1 MIKKLL
7 YIFSFLMIFIS
18 CGKKENQNVVSYSAP
33 VTDEN
38 GQKIIFPESESTDF
52 FETEVVGLGNM
63 EGAIS
68 APGQVAATILPSEHG
83 SNIILFSNTDLSS
96 SYTQLIQHQTNI
108 RQLEGVTIKQ
118 KQLELERTEDLLKH
132 GAVTGQ
138 DLVNIQTELS
148 IERNNLANEKASLV
162 EQESQLKSAGFSPKM
177 LRNAKANT
185 AYVTCDLPENQIA
198 QIHEGQPCDIVF
210 TAFPNEIIKGKIDA
224 IADVID
230 PQTRMIKVRITVPN
244 PGNKIKSGMYAK
256 VSFDVEK
263 GDIISIPNSS
273 LVTVKGKHF
282 VFIKTSE
289 QEFRRKEIRI
299 GEQIGDRI
307 LVFEGLND
315 NDKLVTQGVMQLK
328 GLSFGY

>member
-1 MIKKLL
+1 
-7 YIFSFLMIFIS
+7 
-18 CGKKENQNVVSYSAP
+18 
-33 VTDEN
+33 
-38 GQKIIFPESESTDF
+38 
-52 FETEVVGLGNM
+52 
-63 EGAIS
+63 
-68 APGQVAATILPSEHG
+68 
-83 SNIILFSNTDLSS
+83 
-96 SYTQLIQHQTNI
+96 
-108 RQLEGVTIKQ
+108 
-118 KQLELERTEDLLKH
+118 
-132 GAVTGQ
+132 
-138 DLVNIQTELS
+138 
-148 IERNNLANEKASLV
+148 
-162 EQESQLKSAGFSPKM
+162 
-177 LRNAKANT
+177 
-185 AYVTCDLPENQIA
+185 
-198 QIHEGQPCDIVF
+198 
-210 TAFPNEIIKGKIDA
+210 IDA

-315 NDKLVTQGVMQLK
+315 NDMLVTQGVMQLK